1 MGTMLAGPHTTVCAV
16 EIDSYCR
23 RVLLARQRDGMLP
36 RFPIW
41 DDVRTFDGR
50 PWRGRVDIVS
60 GGFPCQDVSAP
71 GSGTG
76 LAGKKSGLWSHMA
89 RIANEV
95 RPGFVFAENSPLLNA
110 RGLDVVIGDLAAM
123 GYGARWCVLGAHN
136 AGAPHERDRTWILA
150 HANGERCKEQG
161 RPGAIPKEIHPTE
174 CSGTA
179 AAVGPV
185 PVLRR
190 VPLHDSHDP
199 RLCLRVPSSRR
210 VEDRP
215 ISGPG
220 PWGSAVPEFYRVAD
234 GIPSRVD
241 RLKALGNA
249 QVPAVA
255 ALAWRVLTSSEK

>member
-1 MGTMLAGPHTTVCAV
+1 MLAGPHTTVCAV

-220 PWGSAVPEFYRVAD
+220 PWGSAVPEFYRVD
-234 GIPSRVD
+234 NGIPARVD
-241 RLKALGNA
+241 RLGALGNA

-255 ALAWRVLTSSEK
+255 ALAWRVLTSGEK